1 MTAYECSGRPGAKR
15 WRIRARSVR
24 CLRWVVPLT
33 VCLCVVSVLAQSGN
47 PIPAATSM
55 KTFVV
60 IFRQGPQQ
68 LTESDKQR
76 RTEATVAWARAQNA
90 AGHKLDPRILA
101 PESEHRG
108 SGKSANDGC
117 PVTALLFLEARDL
130 SEATKIAEAHP
141 AIHYGSEVEV
151 RPWAPPVPVRTVAKT
166 P

>member
-1 MTAYECSGRPGAKR
+1 MIAYECSGRPGAKR
-15 WRIRARSVR
+15 RRIRARSVR

-108 SGKSANDGC
+108 SGNSANDGQ

-151 RPWAPPVPVRTVAKT
+151 RPWPPPVPIRTVATT